1 MCCLKWDLNS
11 LSQPLFGVEERF
23 VDDVNA
29 RSTYRLNSDSIN
41 LIYAIR
47 LIENKSNYILM
58 KSRSVVLLLMKLLHS
73 SD

>member
-1 MCCLKWDLNS
+1 MCCLNRNLTL

-23 VDDVNA
+23 VDDVIT
-29 RSTYRLNSDSIN
+29 RSPYRLSSDSIN

-58 KSRSVVLLLMKLLHS
+58 KSRSVVLLLTKLLHS